1 MKGVVIRTGI
11 NCYRYLVESLRKKAG
26 RSSQLAVNISNYR
39 QYTDKLSHK
48 PMFSKYYLVEVS
60 YKDDTGFF
68 DWITK
73 VLLMSTWIQTVIYVD
88 TRDDF
93 DKLRE
98 DLRSF
103 DMLFYDS
110 YAVSD
115 EYLAKY
121 IRKYLYLAS
130 DQRIKIDMETAKYIR
145 RRIKYQ
151 DYLLDSKLD
160 LLVHTDLSRKTIQRI
175 IPKYRG
181 VKVST
186 FPFHFFKQDKPREIG
201 SFLSRYQGSISYLY
215 RPMMDFISTWLDLYQ
230 EYLSGQLS
238 PMNYLAWLST
248 SGGKYDIKYRYQ
260 LENWMY
266 LLDRYSYE
274 LVLTYRDLL
283 YRHRNDSD
291 FNKTLT
297 LFKLMKGLPHG

>member
-11 NCYRYLVESLRKKAG
+11 NCYRYLVESLRAKAG
-26 RSSQLAVNISNYR
+26 KSAQISASLDNYR
-39 QYTDKLSHK
+39 HFTDKLSHK
-48 PMFSKYYLVEVS
+48 PMFSKYYLVEVN
-60 YKDDTGFF
+60 YKDDSNYL
-68 DWITK
+68 DWIHK
-73 VLLMSTWIQTVIYVD
+73 VLLMSPWVQTVIYVD
-88 TRDDF
+88 SRDDF
-93 DKLRE
+93 DNIKE
-98 DLRSF
+98 ELRSY
-103 DMLFYDS
+103 DLLFYDS
-110 YAVSD
+110 YSVSD

-121 IRKYLYLAS
+121 IRKYLYIAS
-130 DQRIKIDMETAKYIR
+130 DRRIKIDMDTAKYIR
-145 RRIKYQ
+145 KRIKYQ

-160 LLVHTDLSRKTIQRI
+160 LLIHTDLSRKTIQRI

-186 FPFHFFKQDKPREIG
+186 FPLHFFKQDKPREIG

-215 RPMMDFISTWLDLYQ
+215 KPMMDFISLWLELYQ

-238 PMNYLAWLST
+238 PMNYLAWLSV
-248 SGGKYDIKYRYQ
+248 SGAKYDIKYRYQ
-260 LENWMY
+260 LENWMF
-266 LLDRYSYE
+266 LLERYSYE

-291 FNKTLT
+291 FIKTLT